1 MTEKRPKKVK
11 IYPKSSQ
18 PYKRR
23 TEDEMINILSQIQ
36 NGSVSKRTA
45 CLKYGIN
52 RNTLSLFILKQSASQ
67 IVINDT
73 VDLSS
78 IMNDNQ
84 KNTAL
89 IRKVK
94 ELSAELEKSKLK
106 VLTLETMIEVAEED
120 LNIKIRKKS
129 GTKQLK
135 K

>member
-11 IYPKSSQ
+11 VYPKSSQ
-18 PYKRR
+18 PYIRR
-23 TEDEMINILSQIQ
+23 TEEEMINILSQIQ

-94 ELSAELEKSKLK
+94 ELNAELEKSKLK
-106 VLTLETMIEVAEED
+106 VLTLEY
-120 LNIKIRKKS
+120 
-129 GTKQLK
+129 
-135 K
+135 

>member
-1 MTEKRPKKVK
+1 MNK
-11 IYPKSSQ
+11 I
-18 PYKRR
+18 
-23 TEDEMINILSQIQ
+23 LVQIQ
-36 NGSVSKRTA
+36 DGSLSKRSA

-52 RNTLSLFILKQSASQ
+52 RNTLRLFIMKQSTAH
-67 IVINDT
+67 IVKNEM

-78 IMNDNQ
+78 IMNNSQ
-84 KNTAL
+84 QNTAL
-89 IRKVK
+89 IKKIK

-106 VLTLETMIEVAEED
+106 VLTFQTIIEVAEAD

>member
-1 MTEKRPKKVK
+1 MTEKRAQKVK
-11 IYPKSSQ
+11 VYPKSSQ

-23 TEDEMINILSQIQ
+23 TEEEMINILSQIQ

-52 RNTLSLFILKQSASQ
+52 KNTLSLFILKQSASE
-67 IVINDT
+67 IVINET

-78 IMNDNQ
+78 IINDNQ

-94 ELSAELEKSKLK
+94 ELSAELEKSK
-106 VLTLETMIEVAEED
+106 
-120 LNIKIRKKS
+120 
-129 GTKQLK
+129 
-135 K
+135 

>member
-1 MTEKRPKKVK
+1 
-11 IYPKSSQ
+11 
-18 PYKRR
+18 
-23 TEDEMINILSQIQ
+23 MINILSQIQ
-36 NGSVSKRTA
+36 NGSVSKRPA

-52 RNTLSLFILKQSASQ
+52 RNTLSLFILKQSAAK
-67 IVINDT
+67 IIINDA
-73 VDLSS
+73 VDLTS

-89 IRKVK
+89 VRKVK

>member
-1 MTEKRPKKVK
+1 VEFFKNHPFFNPKIPLQRVA
-11 IYPKSSQ
+11 Q
-18 PYKRR
+18 F
-23 TEDEMINILSQIQ
+23 Q
-36 NGSVSKRTA
+36 
-45 CLKYGIN
+45 
-52 RNTLSLFILKQSASQ
+52 RNHWLTLSGIC
-67 IVINDT
+67 T
-73 VDLSS
+73 
-78 IMNDNQ
+78 
-84 KNTAL
+84 L

>member
-1 MTEKRPKKVK
+1 
-11 IYPKSSQ
+11 
-18 PYKRR
+18 
-23 TEDEMINILSQIQ
+23 
-36 NGSVSKRTA
+36 
-45 CLKYGIN
+45 
-52 RNTLSLFILKQSASQ
+52 
-67 IVINDT
+67 
-73 VDLSS
+73 
-78 IMNDNQ
+78 MNDNQ

-94 ELSAELEKSKLK
+94 ELSAELEKSKLR

>member
-1 MTEKRPKKVK
+1 MTEKRPKKGK
-11 IYPKSSQ
+11 IYPKRSQ

-23 TEDEMINILSQIQ
+23 TEEEMNNILVQIQ
-36 NGSVSKRTA
+36 NEGLSKRTA
-45 CLKYGIN
+45 CIKYGIN
-52 RNTLSLFILKQSASQ
+52 RNTFSLIILKQSAAQ
-67 IVINDT
+67 IMINDT
-73 VDLSS
+73 ADLTS

-120 LNIKIRKKS
+120 LNIKIRKS
-129 GTKQLK
+129 LVPNS
-135 K
+135 

>member
-1 MTEKRPKKVK
+1 MTEKRSKKGK

-23 TEDEMINILSQIQ
+23 TEEEMNKILVQIQ
-36 NGSVSKRTA
+36 NEGLSKRTA

-52 RNTLSLFILKQSASQ
+52 RNTLSLFILKQSAAQ
-67 IVINDT
+67 IMINDT
-73 VDLSS
+73 VDLTS

-84 KNTAL
+84 KNTTL

>member
-1 MTEKRPKKVK
+1 MTEKWPKKVK
-11 IYPKSSQ
+11 VYPKSSQ

-23 TEDEMINILSQIQ
+23 TEEEMINILSQIQ

-94 ELSAELEKSKLK
+94 ELSAELEKSKL
-106 VLTLETMIEVAEED
+106 
-120 LNIKIRKKS
+120 
-129 GTKQLK
+129 
-135 K
+135 

>member
-1 MTEKRPKKVK
+1 MTEKRAKKGK
-11 IYPKSSQ
+11 IYPNSSQ

-23 TEDEMINILSQIQ
+23 TEEEMNNILVQIQ
-36 NGSVSKRTA
+36 NEGLSKRTA

-52 RNTLSLFILKQSASQ
+52 RNTLSLFILKQSAAQ
-67 IVINDT
+67 IMINDT
-73 VDLSS
+73 VDLTS

-84 KNTAL
+84 KNTTL

>member
-11 IYPKSSQ
+11 VYPKSIQ

-23 TEDEMINILSQIQ
+23 TEEEMINILSQIQ

>member
-1 MTEKRPKKVK
+1 MTEKKPKKGR
-11 IYPKSSQ
+11 IYPKSSR

-23 TEDEMINILSQIQ
+23 TEVEMNKILVQIQ
-36 NGSVSKRTA
+36 DGSLSKRSA

-52 RNTLSLFILKQSASQ
+52 RNTLRLFIMKQSTAH
-67 IVINDT
+67 IVKNEM

-78 IMNDNQ
+78 IMNNSQ
-84 KNTAL
+84 QNTAL
-89 IRKVK
+89 IKKIK

-106 VLTLETMIEVAEED
+106 VLTFQTIIEVAEAD

>member
-1 MTEKRPKKVK
+1 MN
-11 IYPKSSQ
+11 
-18 PYKRR
+18 
-23 TEDEMINILSQIQ
+23 NILSQIQ

-52 RNTLSLFILKQSASQ
+52 RNTLSLFILKLSASQ

>member
-1 MTEKRPKKVK
+1 MTEKKPKKGK
-11 IYPKSSQ
+11 ISPKSSQ

-23 TEDEMINILSQIQ
+23 TEEEMNKILFQIQ
-36 NGSVSKRTA
+36 NQCLSKRSA

-52 RNTLSLFILKQSASQ
+52 RNTLRLFIMKQATAQ
-67 IVINDT
+67 IIRNDS
-73 VDLSS
+73 VDLSL

-84 KNTAL
+84 KNSAL

-94 ELSAELEKSKLK
+94 ELNAELEKSKLK
-106 VLTLETMIEVAEED
+106 VLTLETIIEVAEED

>member
-1 MTEKRPKKVK
+1 MTERRPKKAK

-23 TEDEMINILSQIQ
+23 TEEEMINILSQIQ

-94 ELSAELEKSKLK
+94 ELCAELEKSKLK

>member
-1 MTEKRPKKVK
+1 MIEKRAKKGK
-11 IYPKSSQ
+11 INPKSSQ

-23 TEDEMINILSQIQ
+23 TEEEMINILSQIQ
-36 NGSVSKRTA
+36 NGSLSKRSA

-52 RNTLSLFILKQSASQ
+52 RNTLSLFILKQSAAK
-67 IVINDT
+67 IIINDA
-73 VDLSS
+73 VDLTS

-89 IRKVK
+89 VRKVK